1 MRHQLSTAVLI
12 PVKSFDLAKERLA
25 VTLEPGERAS
35 LARSMAARVVAAAA
49 PLPTFVVCGSAEV
62 AGWAVGLGAGVI
74 WHEPPGLN
82 EAIDFATHALTD
94 DGYERVIIAHGDL
107 PLAQSL
113 AWVGEADGV
122 TIVPDRNGGGTNV
135 MSIPLGVSFD
145 FHYGEGS
152 APLHQA
158 EAERRGLVVRIVA
171 NEELGLDVD
180 TPTDLAELDTR
191 TGPT

>member
-1 MRHQLSTAVLI
+1 MNRSVTTAVLI

-25 VTLEPGERAS
+25 DTLEPQERAS
-35 LARSMAARVVAAAA
+35 LARSMAAKVVAAAA
-49 PLPTFVVCGSAEV
+49 PLPTFVVCGSSEV
-62 AGWAVGLGAGVI
+62 AAWAVGHGANVI

-82 EAIDFATHALTD
+82 RAIAFAAATLTD
-94 DGYERVIIAHGDL
+94 DGYQRLIIAHGDL

-113 AWVGEADGV
+113 AWVGDGEGV
-122 TIVPDRNGGGTNV
+122 TIVPDLAGGGTNV
-135 MSIPLGVSFD
+135 MSIPLGTPFE

-158 EAERRGLVVRIVA
+158 EAERRGLTVQIVA
-171 NEELGLDVD
+171 NDELGLDVD
-180 TPTDLAELDTR
+180 TPTDLKELDSR